1 MKYIHLVPSVVVLFQ
16 AGALALG
23 MASWLGGEDDDD
35 GETAT
40 DATGG
45 DDDFDMDDDFDDFDE
60 EFGGLDSMDD
70 DGGGDG
76 GGANVSEL
84 QNRIDQLETEMAN
97 VSSKANTVRS
107 ENEQI
112 SESVDDVE
120 ENVRKLLE
128 IYEMVTRG
136 VNPFVD
142 DVQPGGG
149 GGMVEGGGGNSFGL
163 FDDDGEDPDDDEE
176 LDDDIAS
183 AEAEDFF
190 DDDALDDFD
199 EPEDELGDL
208 DDGDD
213 LGGMDDFDMDDDE
226 EATADAAESDD
237 EGSGGGTSFED
248 LKAEYESGDAEW
260 ADSDLEE
267 EGIDAD
273 DKPDVGFDDDA
284 DDPGDLFIDDDI
296 DEAADDETDALDDT
310 ETGDDVDLFED
321 PAAGTDEPPVEAQSE
336 SASEPDPEPESG
348 PDVDQSP
355 KPASEPTSTPSATG
369 MIGGSN
375 DTPHLQEPPSGYLAD
390 VVVFEW
396 LTGLLDEFGPRNTV
410 RTLNY
415 YERIGWISTEA
426 KDHLFTVLEGLSD
439 SDHVYRQ
446 EMGTTELTMDDHLQS
461 LEYIEELADG
471 DLERGIIERCENL
484 HADGIQR

>member
-1 MKYIHLVPSVVVLFQ
+1 MKFIHLVPSAFVFLQ
-16 AGALALG
+16 MGALALG
-23 MASWLGGEDDDD
+23 MASWLGGEDD
-35 GETAT
+35 EEEA
-40 DATGG
+40 ASGG
-45 DDDFDMDDDFDDFDE
+45 DDFDMDDDFDDFDE
-60 EFGGLDSMDD
+60 EFGGLDGMD
-70 DGGGDG
+70 DGGGG
-76 GGANVSEL
+76 GGQDAGQNVTEL

-142 DVQPGGG
+142 DVQAG
-149 GGMVEGGGGNSFGL
+149 GGMAEGGGNSFGL
-163 FDDDGEDPDDDEE
+163 FDDDGENPDDEEE
-176 LDDDIAS
+176 LDDELAS

-190 DDDALDDFD
+190 ADDALDEFDDDVDDGLDDFEMDAFD
-199 EPEDELGDL
+199 EDEG
-208 DDGDD
+208 
-213 LGGMDDFDMDDDE
+213 DE
-226 EATADAAESDD
+226 EGE
-237 EGSGGGTSFED
+237 GGGTSFED
-248 LKAEYESGDAEW
+248 LKAEYESGEAEW
-260 ADSDLEE
+260 ADEDLDEDGMDADEKDDLGFEDDEDLEE
-267 EGIDAD
+267 
-273 DKPDVGFDDDA
+273 DDA
-284 DDPGDLFIDDDI
+284 GDLFLDDDI
-296 DEAADDETDALDDT
+296 EDEELDGDEEAIDTGEDDIEADDAFEDLDETDELEGADDGLGT
-310 ETGDDVDLFED
+310 EPGSD
-321 PAAGTDEPPVEAQSE
+321 PTPAP
-336 SASEPDPEPESG
+336 SASG
-348 PDVDQSP
+348 LL
-355 KPASEPTSTPSATG
+355 SA
-369 MIGGSN
+369 GGN
-375 DTPHLQEPPSGYLAD
+375 ETPHLQEPPTGYLAD

-415 YERIGWISTEA
+415 YERIGWISDDARE
-426 KDHLFTVLEGLSD
+426 HLFTVLEGLSD

-484 HADGIQR
+484 HVDGIQR